1 MDVDVDVD
9 VDVVGVVYMCAVVVV
24 INRCISCVNIVIF
37 CCCYVNLI
45 VFRRG

>member
-1 MDVDVDVD
+1 MDVDVVG
-9 VDVVGVVYMCAVVVV
+9 VGVVYMCAVVVV
-24 INRCISCVNIVIF
+24 INCCISCVIF

>member
-1 MDVDVDVD
+1 MDVDVVG
-9 VDVVGVVYMCAVVVV
+9 VGVGVVYMCAVVVV
-24 INRCISCVNIVIF
+24 INCCISCVIF